1 VSNYE
6 LVLIVSP
13 DVTDEEM
20 PDFMAKL
27 SEVVNKVGGTVGEV
41 SQWGRRQLAYPIK
54 RSAEGNYV
62 LTKLN
67 LKPTVT
73 KELEANF
80 RLSGKILRHLLIRL
94 AD

>member
-13 DVTDEEM
+13 EVTDEEM
-20 PDFMAKL
+20 PDFITKL
-27 SEVVNKVGGTVGEV
+27 GELINKVGGSVDEV
-41 SQWGRRQLAYPIK
+41 NQWGKRQLAYPIK
-54 RSAEGNYV
+54 RFTEGNYV
-62 LTKLN
+62 LSKLK

-73 KELEANF
+73 KDLEANF
-80 RLSGKILRHLLIRL
+80 RLSGKILRHLLIKL

>member
-6 LVLIVSP
+6 LVLIISP

-27 SEVVNKVGGTVGEV
+27 GELVNKVGGTVGEV
-41 SQWGRRQLAYPIK
+41 SQWGKRQLAFPIK
-54 RSAEGNYV
+54 RSVEGNYV

-67 LKPTVT
+67 LQPTVT

-94 AD
+94 TD

>member
-1 VSNYE
+1 MSNYE
-6 LVLIVSP
+6 LVLIISP

-20 PDFMAKL
+20 PDFIAKL
-27 SEVVNKVGGTVGEV
+27 GELVNKAGGTVGEV
-41 SQWGRRQLAYPIK
+41 SQWGRRQLTYPIK
-54 RSAEGNYV
+54 RAVEGNYV

-80 RLSGKILRHLLIRL
+80 RLSGKILRHLLIKL

>member
-13 DVTDEEM
+13 EVTDEEM
-20 PDFMAKL
+20 PDFIAKL
-27 SEVVNKVGGTVGEV
+27 GELINKVGGSVDEV
-41 SQWGRRQLAYPIK
+41 NQWGKRQLAYPIK
-54 RSAEGNYV
+54 RSTEGNYV
-62 LTKLN
+62 LSKLK

-73 KELEANF
+73 KDLEANF
-80 RLSGKILRHLLIRL
+80 RLSGKILRHLLIKL